1 MHTNYIFSSATFGK
15 WKQQARALK
24 KSSDL
29 SHVQALDHIARINRF
44 DSWRHVVTE
53 AKLNRI
59 TETAYRSGLLVA
71 YDIKDALDNWR
82 PDDSFADDFRAFEFC
97 KADILAWYRRG
108 DDEAEGEEKL
118 AIPQDPSE
126 CQEEFDEWLT
136 NVYLFRYTGT
146 VVPATPTKVLPLL
159 NERCFF
165 APMFFWHCGRFIDP
179 WRDLAV
185 DGVLDMSGKKEP
197 KHSNPA

>member
-24 KSSDL
+24 KSGDL

-59 TETAYRSGLLVA
+59 SETAYRSGLLVA
-71 YDIKDALDNWR
+71 YDVKDAMDNWR
-82 PDDSFADDFRAFEFC
+82 SDDSFVDDFRAFEFC
-97 KADILAWYRRG
+97 RADIFAWYQRG
-108 DDEAEGEEKL
+108 DDEAEDEERL

-126 CQEEFDEWLT
+126 YQEEFDEWLT
-136 NVYLFRYTGT
+136 NVHLFRYVGP
-146 VVPATPTKVLPLL
+146 VVPPTPWEVLPLL
-159 NERCFF
+159 DDRCFF
-165 APMFFWHCGRFIDP
+165 APMFIWHRGKFIDP
-179 WRDLAV
+179 WRELTV
-185 DGVLDMSGKKEP
+185 DGVLDMSGNAERVSK
-197 KHSNPA
+197 